1 MSGKT
6 NIETHSKEMSLLG
19 EKYALVKLQAKI
31 NQDIVK
37 INSKLETMEKRKMF
51 KILKGDVNELTSKK
65 NR

>member
-1 MSGKT
+1 
-6 NIETHSKEMSLLG
+6 MSLLG

-37 INSKLETMEKRKMF
+37 INSKLETIEKRKMF